1 MQRALTTKLHHAVL
15 LLILFASGA
24 APALAQNS
32 VGSFPTR
39 PIRLV
44 VGFTAGGPTDIP
56 ARFIADKLSESLGRP
71 VIVENKPGAGG
82 MVAAIDVFRKTESQ
96 GYDLLVCTYNDAVNT
111 VLYKSAK
118 YTLSD
123 IQPISL
129 ISRFSYPIAVA
140 KSLPVS
146 NIHELVD
153 YAQRHPGEVNYGILG
168 PGSTQVLIEKRL
180 QLQTGISMFEIPY
193 KGTTEAM
200 QELLSGRIQVFVG
213 PPIGLYPFYKAGQV
227 KIIASTGESRLP
239 SMPEVPTLTEE
250 GIPLVAGAWLGI
262 CAAKG
267 TPVSVV
273 DLLNRKIGEVTR
285 LPAYKELTEKTGTI
299 PASSTPEQL
308 GKIISDSAN
317 ENVEIIRRFNL
328 QAD

>member
-1 MQRALTTKLHHAVL
+1 MRKICRIAL
-15 LLILFASGA
+15 LFMFFA
-24 APALAQNS
+24 ATDSSARAQN
-32 VGSFPTR
+32 GTDRYPIR

-56 ARFIADKLSESLGRP
+56 ARFIAQKLSTSLGGR
-71 VIVENKPGAGG
+71 VVVENKPGAGG
-82 MVAAIDVFRKTESQ
+82 MVAAIDVFHKTDSK

-146 NIHELVD
+146 NIHELIS
-153 YAQRHPGEVNYGILG
+153 YAKAHPNEVNYGILG

-180 QLQTGISMFEIPY
+180 QIQTGMSMFEIPF

-200 QELLSGRIQVFVG
+200 QELLTGRIQVFVG
-213 PPIGLYPFYKAGQV
+213 PPIGLYPFYKAGQIKV
-227 KIIASTGESRLP
+227 IASTGDSRLP
-239 SMPEVPTLTEE
+239 SMPEVPTLTEQ
-250 GIPLVAGAWLGI
+250 GIPLVAQAWLGI
-262 CAAKG
+262 CAARE
-267 TPVSVV
+267 TPKSVV
-273 DLLNRKIGEVTR
+273 DMLNRKIAEVTR
-285 LPAYKELTEKTGTI
+285 LPEYKDLTEKTGTI
-299 PASSTPEQL
+299 PASSTPAEL

-317 ENVEIIRRFNL
+317 DNIEIIRRFNL
-328 QAD
+328 QVD

>member
-1 MQRALTTKLHHAVL
+1 MDLMRKICRIAL
-15 LLILFASGA
+15 LFMFFA
-24 APALAQNS
+24 ATDSSARAQN
-32 VGSFPTR
+32 GTDRYPIR

-56 ARFIADKLSESLGRP
+56 ARFIAQKLSTSLGGR
-71 VIVENKPGAGG
+71 VVVENKPGAGG
-82 MVAAIDVFRKTESQ
+82 MVAAIDVFHKTDSK

-146 NIHELVD
+146 NIHELIS
-153 YAQRHPGEVNYGILG
+153 YAKAHPNEVNYGILG

-180 QLQTGISMFEIPY
+180 QIQTGMSMFEIPF

-200 QELLSGRIQVFVG
+200 QELLTGRIQVFVG
-213 PPIGLYPFYKAGQV
+213 PPIGLYPFYKAGQIKV
-227 KIIASTGESRLP
+227 IASTGDSRLP
-239 SMPEVPTLTEE
+239 SMPEVPTLTEQ
-250 GIPLVAGAWLGI
+250 GIPLVAQAWLGI
-262 CAAKG
+262 CAARE
-267 TPVSVV
+267 TPKSVV
-273 DLLNRKIGEVTR
+273 DMLNRKIAEVTR
-285 LPAYKELTEKTGTI
+285 LPEYKDLTEKTGTI
-299 PASSTPEQL
+299 PASSTPAEL

-317 ENVEIIRRFNL
+317 DNIEIIRRFNL
-328 QAD
+328 QVD

>member
-1 MQRALTTKLHHAVL
+1 MPRGLMKFCPIALLFIVFAV
-15 LLILFASGA
+15 SNSS
-24 APALAQNS
+24 AQTQDGNDRY
-32 VGSFPTR
+32 PNR

-56 ARFIADKLSESLGRP
+56 ARFIAKELSLSLATP

-82 MVAAIDVFRKTESQ
+82 MVAAIDVFHKIDSK

-146 NIHELVD
+146 NIHELIS
-153 YAQRHPGEVNYGILG
+153 YTKAHPNEVNYGVLG

-180 QLQTGISMFEIPY
+180 QIQTGMSMFEIPF

-200 QELLSGRIQVFVG
+200 QELLTGRIQVFVG
-213 PPIGLYPFYKAGQV
+213 PPIGLYPFYKAEQIKV
-227 KIIASTGESRLP
+227 IASTGNSRLP
-239 SMPEVPTLTEE
+239 SMPEVPTLTEQ
-250 GIPLVAGAWLGI
+250 GIPLVAQAWLGI
-262 CAAKG
+262 CAAKE
-267 TPVSVV
+267 TPASVV
-273 DLLNRKIGEVTR
+273 DLLNRKIGEITR
-285 LPAYKELTEKTGTI
+285 LPEYKDLTEKTGTV
-299 PASSTPEQL
+299 PASSTPAEL

-317 ENVEIIRRFNL
+317 DNIEIIRRFNL
-328 QAD
+328 QVD